1 MKQSR
6 PKISVENFGPI
17 REGTVEFK
25 PLTVFIG
32 PNNSGKTYMATLM
45 YALFKAF
52 ARNAFSTELPP
63 RFHGAFG
70 DDYDEILRSWKA
82 PPPLTVNDLPDGVR
96 ESLEWMASALI
107 FKGAD
112 GLHRNLPSA
121 FGISDISQLASGLN
135 GAARN
140 LALSVSGF
148 NLAESII
155 ELRQDPQTDSIESDY
170 SPPPIG
176 DLDISGVIGQ
186 SPFRARKMLLKFVWN
201 EFLDRWGIPA
211 GDVHYLPAG
220 RSGVLGGWDFV
231 ESTAAQFADAQPGV
245 TGDFL
250 RALLER
256 VLLGTG
262 NIPNKTLA
270 AIHADMAPA
279 LFLMENDLLS
289 GGISLADDSSPDMKI
304 RYETDGLLSV
314 PIRQASS
321 MAAELAPLYLWIERG
336 VLRPGDVLIIDEPEA
351 HLHPENQ
358 RLVARVLVRLVNAG
372 VNVICATHSSMI
384 LHQMSNHIL
393 AAKKTEKKR
402 AEVGFRDDH
411 GDILNLDDLGAYLF
425 NPSDGG
431 VEIEPVET
439 DNTFGISEDEFVRV
453 ADAVGDET
461 YELVT

>member
-52 ARNAFSTELPP
+52 ARNEFSTEWPHQ
-63 RFHGAFG
+63 FHSAFG
-70 DDYDEILRSWKA
+70 DDYDEILRSWTT

-96 ESLEWMASALI
+96 EALEQIAHVLI
-107 FKGAD
+107 FNGAD
-112 GLHRNLPSA
+112 GLHRSLLDA
-121 FGISDISQLASGLN
+121 FGIGGINQLSSDAN
-135 GAARN
+135 DDARIF
-140 LALSVSGF
+140 ALSVSGF
-148 NLAESII
+148 DLAESVIK
-155 ELRQDPQTDSIESDY
+155 LRQEPQTTSAKRDC
-170 SPPPIG
+170 SPPQIG
-176 DLDISGVIGQ
+176 DLDISGVLGQ
-186 SPFRARKMLLKFVWN
+186 SPFRARKKLLKSVWD

-211 GDVHYLPAG
+211 GDAHYLPAG
-220 RSGVLGGWDFV
+220 RSGMLRGWKL
-231 ESTAAQFADAQPGV
+231 EEPTAERLANVQPGV
-245 TGDFL
+245 SGDFL
-250 RALLER
+250 RVLLEKILR
-256 VLLGTG
+256 GTG
-262 NIPNKTLA
+262 NGSNKTLA
-270 AIHADMAPA
+270 ATRADMDPA
-279 LFLMENDLLS
+279 LFLMENDLLA
-289 GGISLADDSSPDMKI
+289 GGISVSGNFSRNTTML
-304 RYETDGLLSV
+304 YETDGLLSI
-314 PIRQASS
+314 PIPRASS
-321 MAAELAPLYLWIERG
+321 MVAELAPLYLWIDRG

-393 AAKKTEKKR
+393 AAKKTAEKR
-402 AEVGFRDDH
+402 AEVGFEDE
-411 GDILNLDDLGAYLF
+411 DILNLDDLGAYLF

-431 VEIEPVET
+431 ARIEPVET
-439 DNTFGISEDEFVRV
+439 DDTFGVSEDEFVRV